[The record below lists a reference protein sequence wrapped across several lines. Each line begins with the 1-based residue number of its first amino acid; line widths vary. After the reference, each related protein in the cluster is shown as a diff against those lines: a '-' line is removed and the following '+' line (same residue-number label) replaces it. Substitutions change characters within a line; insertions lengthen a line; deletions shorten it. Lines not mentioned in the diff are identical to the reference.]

1 MSSRRCHCSFVHR
14 LSSNFVIRC
23 IVMQVAHIFL
33 QLMWLLS
40 FTACVAGLVP
50 AVVVMFV
57 AAALLVL
64 RLSTCRRNQKAQFIT
79 TNGWSSNT
87 SISASHVHRGTA
99 DDLSGISAKP
109 QNSLSASDILDSC
122 TTCQLTSTSATP
134 TTGHTTH
141 TEFCTA
147 LVTFG
152 TEHCRSLL
160 PLSPLQAEGTFRLIP
175 APLWQEVAIPADR
188 VCIAQTSGGQDWM
201 LGQGSYGKVSC
212 A

>member
-1 MSSRRCHCSFVHR
+1 MPLLVCSQAVK
-14 LSSNFVIRC
+14 
-23 IVMQVAHIFL
+23 
-33 QLMWLLS
+33 QLCDQMHHN
-40 FTACVAGLVP
+40 AGCPHFP
-50 AVVVMFV
+50 AADV
-57 AAALLVL
+57 AAECYCLCCRTGSSSGGDFCGCCSVSSEALNLQTQSK
-64 RLSTCRRNQKAQFIT
+64 STIR

-87 SISASHVHRGTA
+87 SISASHVHRGTT

-109 QNSLSASDILDSC
+109 QNSLSASDILESC

-188 VCIAQTSGGQDWM
+188 VCIAQTSAGQDWM
-201 LGQGSYGKVSC
+201 LGQGSCGKVSF